1 MNLRET
7 WTQIEST
14 ETSGFIARR
23 LSPEPR
29 DRLYA
34 AVDTVR
40 GSRLLVLECRA
51 SPGGAIQAALASTQG
66 YSARC
71 APLDISSTPK
81 LCIIIESTA
90 ETPFEVFLSLCEDV
104 AQSVFNRSDGED
116 AESVFAGRLLLW
128 RRLFE
133 SRGTDGLGFE
143 ARLGLLAEIIHLRAL
158 IAAGGQ
164 PMEIVTWWTGPDRLA
179 TDFQSVHG
187 RTEVKATTSRKQY
200 KVRINGER
208 QLESLDGRPL
218 SLVAMMFERVVA
230 DGISLPEEVL
240 RTKQLLGAGATGQ
253 LFGAKL
259 LEAGYLSAHEDL
271 YRTDSLRLLE
281 MREYRVVSG
290 FPRFESVNVPEGVG
304 DLQYSIDL
312 SACEPFR
319 LAPGSAVRS
328 LLGQELHES

>member
-7 WTQIEST
+7 WSQIES
-14 ETSGFIARR
+14 SGAPGFIARR

-29 DRLYA
+29 DRLHA

-51 SPGGAIQAALASTQG
+51 SPGGAIQAALASTEG

-71 APLDISSTPK
+71 ALLDISSTPK
-81 LCIIIESTA
+81 LCIIIESTP

-104 AQSVFNRSDGED
+104 AQTVLQRGQNED
-116 AESVFAGRLLLW
+116 AENAFAGRLLLW

-133 SRGTDGLGFE
+133 NRGAEGLGYE
-143 ARLGLLAEIIHLRAL
+143 ARLGLLAEIIHLREL
-158 IAAGGQ
+158 ITAGGE
-164 PMEIVTWWTGPDRLA
+164 PAELITWWTGPDKLA
-179 TDFQSVHG
+179 TDFQSPHG
-187 RTEVKATTSRKQY
+187 RTEVKATTTRKQY
-200 KVRINGER
+200 KVHINGER

-230 DGISLPEEVL
+230 DGVSLPDEVL
-240 RTKQLLGAGATGQ
+240 HTRQLLGPGAASQ

-259 LEAGYLSAHEDL
+259 LEAGYLSAHEDS
-271 YRTDSLRLLE
+271 YRTDSLKLLE
-281 MREYRVVSG
+281 TREYRVQPG
-290 FPRFESVNVPEGVG
+290 FPRIESVDVSEGVG
-304 DLQYSIDL
+304 DLQYTIDL

-319 LAPGSAVRS
+319 LAPGSAAHS
-328 LLGQELHES
+328 LLGLEAHES